1 MNNSVFFEVQNFI
14 QENLAWVEK
23 DEIKKE
29 TLLKD
34 LGLDSIQMM
43 VLIVN
48 CEERFKV
55 TFSEDILE
63 NNFFDTVGSI
73 VDYIE
78 KLIGGESVVTDL
90 VER

>member
-1 MNNSVFFEVQNFI
+1 MNNSVFCEVQNFI
-14 QENLAWVEK
+14 HENLTWVEK
-23 DEIKKE
+23 EEIKEE

-34 LGLDSIQMM
+34 IGLDSIQMM

-48 CEERFKV
+48 CEEKFNV

-63 NNFFDTVGSI
+63 NNFFDTVGSV